1 MGGEEKTLTA
11 ADLQRA
17 EQEGIFKGQIL
28 QSLQDIK
35 RVLDEMRDKH
45 TQQDAKI
52 DAKADKHEMEKI
64 STRVDSLQR
73 IAYIGMGILGTI
85 EFLIAVLK

>member
-1 MGGEEKTLTA
+1 MGEEKTITA
-11 ADLQRA
+11 QDLQRA
-17 EQEGIFKGQIL
+17 EQEGVFKGQIL
-28 QSLQDIK
+28 TSLNDIK

-45 TQQDAKI
+45 THQDAKI
-52 DAKADKHEMEKI
+52 EQKADKADLEKQG
-64 STRVDSLQR
+64 VKLESLQR